1 MTNHRATYNCSS
13 FEIIQR
19 NNYEY
24 ATLEKVEFEEK
35 FELNNR
41 ERFYIENNK
50 CVDRSV
56 PNRTNKEY
64 YEANR
69 EK

>member
-1 MTNHRATYNCSS
+1 MVRLGCPLRKSVLDVKTQIS
-13 FEIIQR
+13 FGLS
-19 NNYEY
+19 
-24 ATLEKVEFEEK
+24 TLEKVEFEEK